1 MPIDGLFSTTVE
13 LLGKSIDLRS
23 RNHNQISANMA
34 NAETPGYTPTR
45 LSFEGELKDALQ
57 SQKKGTTLV
66 SAHPRH
72 IPVKGAQKS
81 LQSVQGVLE
90 ETPAPNPG
98 KDGNRVE
105 LEQEMAKMAENQIL
119 YNASVQILAK
129 KFEGL
134 KQAIKGTL

>member
-1 MPIDGLFSTTVE
+1 MPIDGLFNTTVE
-13 LLGKSIDLRS
+13 LLGKSIDLRT
-23 RNHNQISANMA
+23 RNHNHISANMA
-34 NAETPGYTPTR
+34 NAETPGYMPTR
-45 LSFEGELKDALQ
+45 LSFEGELKEALQ
-57 SQKKGTTLV
+57 SKKKGTVPV

-72 IPVKGAQKS
+72 IPVKGARKS
-81 LQSVQGVLE
+81 LLDVQGALE

-98 KDGNRVE
+98 RDGNRVE

-134 KQAIKGTL
+134 KQAIKGTN

>member
-13 LLGKSIDLRS
+13 LLSKSIDLRA

-34 NAETPGYTPTR
+34 NAETPGYMPTR
-45 LSFEGELKDALQ
+45 LSFEGELKEALQ
-57 SQKKGTTLV
+57 GQKNGAKLV

-72 IPVKGAQKS
+72 IPIKGMQKS
-81 LQSVQGVLE
+81 LQGVQGTLE

-98 KDGNRVE
+98 RDGNRVE
-105 LEQEMAKMAENQIL
+105 LEHEMAKMAENQIL
-119 YNASVQILAK
+119 YNASVQILVK